1 MSGPIVFI
9 SHNAV
14 KEGKLE
20 GFRDAFGAVAEALD
34 AEKPGTV
41 VFLAFADEDGSE
53 VSVVH
58 VFPDADAMGRHLEG
72 VQERMGTALEF
83 IQTRGTRSTERRASR
98 CSMRCEAS
106 PPRKAFPC
114 RCRPITSAA
123 TFARERE
130 PSVGAAAQPFSRAG
144 RRR

>member
-14 KEGKLE
+14 KDGKLE
-20 GFRDAFGAVAEALD
+20 GFRDAFGEVAEALN

-72 VQERMGTALEF
+72 VQERTGTAVEF
-83 IQTRGTRSTERRASR
+83 IKTTGYEIYGAPSEPVLDAMRGFSTSEGVPLQVQTDHIGGYLRTG
-98 CSMRCEAS
+98 
-106 PPRKAFPC
+106 
-114 RCRPITSAA
+114 
-123 TFARERE
+123 
-130 PSVGAAAQPFSRAG
+130 V
-144 RRR
+144 

>member
-14 KEGKLE
+14 KDGKLE
-20 GFRDAFGAVAEALD
+20 GFRDAFGEVAEALN

-72 VQERMGTALEF
+72 VQERTGTAVEFTQTTGYEIYGAPSEPVLEAM
-83 IQTRGTRSTERRASR
+83 RGFADAESVPLHVQSDHVGGYL
-98 CSMRCEAS
+98 
-106 PPRKAFPC
+106 
-114 RCRPITSAA
+114 RP
-123 TFARERE
+123 
-130 PSVGAAAQPFSRAG
+130 G
-144 RRR
+144 R